1 MGINV
6 IKISKRNKNMDSIKT
21 TFPGGRKVN
30 ALVRGFEITTDQ
42 PVVAGGEDSAPTPF
56 ELFLA
61 SLVTCAGIY
70 VLNFILERKLSTQ
83 GLELT
88 ANYKRNPETKLVE
101 NYHIEITLP
110 KDFPAK
116 YQKAVINTAELC
128 TVKKHL
134 HQPPKIEITIK
145 QDVNS

>member
-1 MGINV
+1 
-6 IKISKRNKNMDSIKT
+6 MDSIKT

-30 ALVRGFEITTDQ
+30 ALVRGFEIQTDQ
-42 PVVAGGEDSAPTPF
+42 PVAVGGEDSAPTPF

-70 VLNFILERKLSTQ
+70 VLNFFLERKLSTQ
-83 GLELT
+83 GLEIT
-88 ANYKRNPETKLVE
+88 ANFKRNPETKLVE
-101 NYHIEITLP
+101 EYNIEITLP

-116 YQKAVINTAELC
+116 YKNAVINTAELC

-134 HQPPKIEITIK
+134 HKPPKIEITLK
-145 QDVNS
+145 DGGR